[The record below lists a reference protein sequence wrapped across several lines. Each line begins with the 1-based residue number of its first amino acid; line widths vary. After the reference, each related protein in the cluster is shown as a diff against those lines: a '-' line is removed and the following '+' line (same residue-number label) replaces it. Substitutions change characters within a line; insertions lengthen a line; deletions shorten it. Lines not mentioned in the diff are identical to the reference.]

1 MILRDERV
9 FSKRS
14 FRFRAGG
21 REKRSRRESRLS
33 DFFIYGEEKL
43 IVRATLLF
51 LRAFRVFRAALFL
64 NERFV
69 EAPLNQLKLTMQD

>member
-1 MILRDERV
+1 MKES
-9 FSKRS
+9 FQKS
-14 FRFRAGG
+14 FRFRAER

-33 DFFIYGEEKL
+33 DFFIYGDKKL

-51 LRAFRVFRAALFL
+51 LRAFRVFRAALSL

-69 EAPLNQLKLTMQD
+69 GAPLNQLKLTMQD